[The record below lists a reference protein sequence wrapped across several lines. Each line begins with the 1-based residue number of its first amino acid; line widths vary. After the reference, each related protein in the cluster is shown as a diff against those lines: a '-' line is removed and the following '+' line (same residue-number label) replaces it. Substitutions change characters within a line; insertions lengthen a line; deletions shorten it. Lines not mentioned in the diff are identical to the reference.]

1 VGIRYLGP
9 LEVEDA
15 GSAVPVPGSRL
26 RQLLVRL
33 ALAPGSWV
41 PAGTLADAV
50 WADGAPADRANSL
63 QSLVS
68 RLRRV
73 LGRPELVEQSAAGY
87 HLAVPPEAV
96 DAVRFAGRVTRHG
109 GARPRRLRTAADPH
123 RPGRRRAAPSPDR
136 VVRFPAYRENRVAG
150 RGRGCRS
157 RVVGW
162 CG

>member
-1 VGIRYLGP
+1 MTAGRLWETRRVGIRYLGP

-87 HLAVPPEAV
+87 HLAVPRRPSTPSASP
-96 DAVRFAGRVTRHG
+96 G
-109 GARPRRLRTAADPH
+109 G
-123 RPGRRRAAPSPDR
+123 
-136 VVRFPAYRENRVAG
+136 
-150 RGRGCRS
+150 
-157 RVVGW
+157 
-162 CG
+162 